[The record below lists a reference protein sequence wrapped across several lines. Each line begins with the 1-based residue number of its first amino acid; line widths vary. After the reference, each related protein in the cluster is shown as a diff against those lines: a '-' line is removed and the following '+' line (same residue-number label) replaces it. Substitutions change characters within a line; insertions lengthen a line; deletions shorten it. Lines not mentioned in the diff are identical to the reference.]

1 MPPGHR
7 APGGGPKRAAEAALD
22 AELEAI
28 VELERSIRAAQAEQL
43 RRIERAHGWAHAVE
57 RVHEGSSSTDRE
69 LATRAFVAE
78 LATALRV
85 HERHSGAM
93 VADATQLRSLPST
106 LDALARGAIGL
117 AHTRTI
123 IDATQGMPQPL
134 LAEFE
139 VTALD
144 RAARL
149 TNASLRRSLRG
160 LRERL
165 LAEPLE
171 QRQARSALDRRVC
184 LEPEPDGMAWLSLY
198 LQGERATAIRARLD
212 ALAGASV
219 DDRTAAQRALDI
231 AADLL
236 LGNPVAH
243 DGSERG
249 GDSCGEGPGASNGS
263 SGDSAARRRPL
274 GAVIPRVYVTV
285 PVMTLLGH
293 SDEPAELDGYGPI
306 DAETARELAA
316 HAPSF
321 QRILTHPETGAY
333 LSYGRESYRVPAD
346 LAGYLR
352 VRDGGCRFPGCGRR
366 AVASDID
373 HTTDW
378 AFDGRTEH
386 ENLAHLCRKHHR
398 LKHRT
403 GWRIAHEPGGVIR
416 WKSPAGRIYRSRPEH
431 PFAPARSSV
440 DPDASPGTASPPDAP
455 PEPDRPASRP
465 PASDSL
471 GSNPAVNE
479 EPGWEEP
486 PWAVGF

>member
-1 MPPGHR
+1 MTEFGASVEGTR
-7 APGGGPKRAAEAALD
+7 SVRVPGGASVLAAEAALD

-43 RRIERAHGWAHAVE
+43 RRIQRAHGWAHAVE
-57 RVHEGSSSTDRE
+57 RVHEGSNSTDRE

-78 LATALRV
+78 LATALGA
-85 HERHSGAM
+85 HERQTGAM
-93 VADATQLRSLPST
+93 VADAERLRSLPAT
-106 LDALARGAIGL
+106 LDALASGAIGL

-134 LAEFE
+134 VGEFE

-144 RAARL
+144 RAARM

-165 LAEPLE
+165 LHEPLE
-171 QRQARSALDRRVC
+171 HRQARNALDRRVC
-184 LEPEPDGMAWLSLY
+184 LEPEPDGMAWLSFFLE
-198 LQGERATAIRARLD
+198 GERATAIRARLD

-219 DDRTAAQRALDI
+219 DERTTAQRALDV

-236 LGNPVAH
+236 LGNPVAGCVSEPVGDSRD
-243 DGSERG
+243 DGSDSSNGGG
-249 GDSCGEGPGASNGS
+249 GDDAS
-263 SGDSAARRRPL
+263 ARRRPL
-274 GAVIPRVYVTV
+274 GVVIPRVYVTV

-321 QRILTHPETGAY
+321 QRILTHPESGAY
-333 LSYGRESYRVPAD
+333 LSYGRTSYRVPAD
-346 LAGYLR
+346 LAGYLK

-366 AVASDID
+366 AIASDID
-373 HTTDW
+373 HTVDW
-378 AFDGRTEH
+378 AVDGRTEH
-386 ENLAHLCRKHHR
+386 DNLAHLCRKHHR

-403 GWRIAHEPGGVIR
+403 GWRMTQESGGVIR
-416 WKSPAGRIYRSRPEH
+416 WDSPAGRVHRNRPEH
-431 PFAPARSSV
+431 PFANGNAATPEAN
-440 DPDASPGTASPPDAP
+440 SPPAEMDLPEVP
-455 PEPDRPASRP
+455 PLA
-465 PASDSL
+465 A
-471 GSNPAVNE
+471 
-479 EPGWEEP
+479 
-486 PWAVGF
+486 GF

>member
-1 MPPGHR
+1 MTEFGASAASSRHAR
-7 APGGGPKRAAEAALD
+7 VRGGASVRAAEAALD

-69 LATRAFVAE
+69 LATRCFVAE

-85 HERHSGAM
+85 HERQSGAM
-93 VADATQLRSLPST
+93 VADAQRLRSLPAT
-106 LDALARGAIGL
+106 LDALASGTIGL

-123 IDATQGMPQPL
+123 IEATQGMPQPL
-134 LAEFE
+134 TAEFE

-144 RAARL
+144 RAARM

-198 LQGERATAIRARLD
+198 LEGERATAIRARLD
-212 ALAGASV
+212 ALAGASL
-219 DDRTAAQRALDI
+219 DGRTAAQRALDI

-236 LGNPVAH
+236 LGNPVVGGATD
-243 DGSERG
+243 DGDGLGAGDGLG
-249 GDSCGEGPGASNGS
+249 GGPAGVGEADIS
-263 SGDSAARRRPL
+263 RRRPL
-274 GAVIPRVYVTV
+274 GAVVPRVYVTV

-333 LSYGRESYRVPAD
+333 LSYGRASYRVPAD

-366 AVASDID
+366 AVSSDID
-373 HTTDW
+373 HTVDW

-386 ENLAHLCRKHHR
+386 DNLAHLCRKHHR

-403 GWRIAHEPGGVIR
+403 GWRMAQEPGGAVR
-416 WKSPAGRIYRSRPEH
+416 WESPAGRVYRSRPEH
-431 PFAPARSSV
+431 PFAP
-440 DPDASPGTASPPDAP
+440 
-455 PEPDRPASRP
+455 RPASRNANTRTSSRP
-465 PASDSL
+465 PDAMED
-471 GSNPAVNE
+471 PEA
-479 EPGWEEP
+479 P
-486 PWAVGF
+486 PLAAGF